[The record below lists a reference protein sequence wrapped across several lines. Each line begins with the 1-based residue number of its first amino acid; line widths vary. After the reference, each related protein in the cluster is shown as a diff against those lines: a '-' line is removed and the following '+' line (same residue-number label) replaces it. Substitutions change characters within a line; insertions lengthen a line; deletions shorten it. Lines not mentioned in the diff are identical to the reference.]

1 MDWQDVRVVTIAE
14 FPGGAYR
21 LMAFRQLFGSL
32 PHGIRSDFEV
42 LEGAAPR
49 FNRICRD
56 PRVPVQLV
64 DGEVSMLDRW
74 QNSRELRILHVGV
87 GPEFQP
93 VEPHRHTPGYPA
105 TESLGKKIRNLEPA
119 VVDSI
124 AATAG

>member
-1 MDWQDVRVVTIAE
+1 
-14 FPGGAYR
+14 
-21 LMAFRQLFGSL
+21 MAFRQLLGSV

-42 LEGAAPR
+42 FEGAAPR

-74 QNSRELRILHVGV
+74 QNSRELHVLHVGV

-93 VEPHRHTPGYPA
+93 VESHCHTASYPA
-105 TESLGKKIRNLEPA
+105 PESLGKKIRNLETT

-124 AATAG
+124 AAAAG

>member
-1 MDWQDVRVVTIAE
+1 MV
-14 FPGGAYR
+14 
-21 LMAFRQLFGSL
+21 FRQLFGSL

-49 FNRICRD
+49 FYCVCSD
-56 PRVPVQLV
+56 LRVPVQLV

-74 QNSRELRILHVGV
+74 QNSCELHVLHVGV

-93 VEPHRHTPGYPA
+93 VESHRHTAGYPA
-105 TESLGKKIRNLEPA
+105 PESRGKKIRNFETT

-124 AATAG
+124 AAAAGRSEEHTSELQSLAYL